1 MFNVFLC
8 RLDSLK
14 EVHRARQ
21 AALRRMESDVE
32 SAKISVE
39 TLEESP
45 SENQLKFYR
54 AMILYV
60 HNLVD
65 CLQEKVRND

>member
-1 MFNVFLC
+1 MYVFLS
-8 RLDSLK
+8 RLDSMK

-21 AALRRMESDVE
+21 AVLRRMESDIE
-32 SAKISVE
+32 SAKLSVE
-39 TLEESP
+39 TLEECP
-45 SENQLKFYR
+45 SENKLKFYR
-54 AMILYV
+54 AMLLYV